1 MKKNRKEKKKNVQAI
16 FIPPLISNLA
26 TVACR
31 GKIH

>member
-1 MKKNRKEKKKNVQAI
+1 MKKNRKEKKKMYKVY
-16 FIPPLISNLA
+16 IPPLISNLA